1 MDHSEERKLEIVI
14 GNLLRFGVILS
25 ACVVGAGAIVY
36 LIRHGSEIP
45 SYGAFHGEP
54 PGFTQPVAI
63 FRSALKFQ
71 GRALIQL
78 GLLLLIATPVA
89 RVGFSA
95 YAFSNLR
102 DWKYV
107 GVSLAVLAL
116 LLYSL
121 FWTR

>member
-1 MDHSEERKLEIVI
+1 MERSAERRLDILI

-25 ACVVGAGAIVY
+25 ASVVGVGAIVY
-36 LIRHGSEIP
+36 LIRHGAEIP
-45 SYGAFHGEP
+45 NYGSFHGESS
-54 PGFTQPVAI
+54 GLTHPVAI
-63 FRSALKFQ
+63 LRSARQLQ
-71 GRALIQL
+71 GRPLIQL

-95 YAFSNLR
+95 YAFARLR

-107 GVSLAVLAL
+107 AISAVVLAL

-121 FWTR
+121 FWTH